1 MKCKVIIAI
10 MFLMLLTIGAY
21 AEEPPVIRKDTVQAA
36 SVAETAAETVESKD
50 EQIKPLPKRKM
61 ADMKEKAEEKAKK
74 EKAESKNPAIPYE
87 WGTLIN
93 AESVKDTGYIIMYFM
108 DEELNI
114 RVAIWEMGK
123 KKVRLYKLLFFER
136 GVEPLVPFK
145 K

>member
-1 MKCKVIIAI
+1 MKCKVIFAV
-10 MFLMLLTIGAY
+10 MFLILLTIGVY
-21 AEEPPVIRKDTVQAA
+21 AEETRVAPKDTLKAV
-36 SVAETAAETVESKD
+36 SVADTVPEPVETEE
-50 EQIKPLPKRKM
+50 EQIKPLPKGRK
-61 ADMKEKAEEKAKK
+61 ADMKEKAEEKEKK
-74 EKAESKNPAIPYE
+74 EKAEAKNPAIPYE

>member
-1 MKCKVIIAI
+1 MKCKVIFAI
-10 MFLMLLTIGAY
+10 MFLMLLTIGVY
-21 AEEPPVIRKDTVQAA
+21 AEETPVAPKDTIQTT
-36 SVAETAAETVESKD
+36 SVAETVPEPVETEQ
-50 EQIKPLPKRKM
+50 EQIKPLPKGRK
-61 ADMKEKAEEKAKK
+61 AALKEKIEEKAKK
-74 EKAESKNPAIPYE
+74 DKIESKNPAIPYE

-123 KKVRLYKLLFFER
+123 KRVRLYKLLFFER